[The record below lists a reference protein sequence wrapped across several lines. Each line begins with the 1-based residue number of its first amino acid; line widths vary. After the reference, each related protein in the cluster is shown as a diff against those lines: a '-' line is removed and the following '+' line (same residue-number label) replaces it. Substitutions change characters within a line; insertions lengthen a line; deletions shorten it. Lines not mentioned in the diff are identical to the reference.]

1 MGVSSHNTILLFDG
15 VCNLCNQAVK
25 FIIPR
30 DPQRNFRFASLQSN
44 TGQRLLQQYGLP
56 SDTLNS
62 VILLDNGKAYTK
74 SSAALRVARKLGGI
88 WSLLYVFIM
97 VPRPLRD
104 IIYNWVA
111 RNRYRWFG
119 KRETCMLPPPDIGE
133 RFLK

>member
-119 KRETCMLPPPDIGE
+119 KLETCMLPPPDIGE